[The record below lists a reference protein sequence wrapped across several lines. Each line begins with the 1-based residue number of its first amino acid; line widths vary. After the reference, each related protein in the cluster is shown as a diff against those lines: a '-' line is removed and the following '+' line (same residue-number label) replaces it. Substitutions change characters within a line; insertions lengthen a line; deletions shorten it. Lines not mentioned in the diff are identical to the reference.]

1 MRGTTSAAAATIRAV
16 GAGQRQDS
24 CDHAGGLRSR
34 VRGPHTG
41 HRPGTLAGSRRHS
54 RALELRRPVR
64 TSLLVG
70 RFQHH
75 RPSKLAIKLRAP
87 RVHQRT
93 ANDGHRRAPA
103 EARTCGS
110 FVGLLEARTGTTEVE
125 PGAGRWESRP
135 AIIWHLWPTE
145 PVRPT
150 SIEPGPESSR
160 KVSTVQ
166 ALYRVPSADRRLG
179 APCRFVLLV
188 DGWARINRVCAP
200 VTKLGG
206 LNWLSC
212 RVPWPYV
219 GCGRGRACGGPG
231 SGPAVSRHS

>member
-16 GAGQRQDS
+16 GAGQRQGS

-54 RALELRRPVR
+54 RALELGRPVR

-75 RPSKLAIKLRAP
+75 RPSKLVIKLRAP

-103 EARTCGS
+103 VNLRSRPLTITNGFCAGQRASARVAMWWS
-110 FVGLLEARTGTTEVE
+110 
-125 PGAGRWESRP
+125 GAGSNRR
-135 AIIWHLWPTE
+135 
-145 PVRPT
+145 
-150 SIEPGPESSR
+150 
-160 KVSTVQ
+160 
-166 ALYRVPSADRRLG
+166 PSAFQGFHHPLDQDLVTIVTAQLTGIG
-179 APCRFVLLV
+179 A
-188 DGWARINRVCAP
+188 GQCATP
-200 VTKLGG
+200 P
-206 LNWLSC
+206 S
-212 RVPWPYV
+212 
-219 GCGRGRACGGPG
+219 
-231 SGPAVSRHS
+231 

>member
-16 GAGQRQDS
+16 GAGQRQGS

-54 RALELRRPVR
+54 RALELGRPVR

-75 RPSKLAIKLRAP
+75 RPSKLVIKLRAP

-103 EARTCGS
+103 VNLRSRPLTITNGFCTGQRASARVAMWCS
-110 FVGLLEARTGTTEVE
+110 
-125 PGAGRWESRP
+125 GAGRTADLPLFRRSR
-135 AIIWHLWPTE
+135 H
-145 PVRPT
+145 
-150 SIEPGPESSR
+150 PG
-160 KVSTVQ
+160 Q
-166 ALYRVPSADRRLG
+166 ATLLQRRQMSAGAHGRHRLPSLLSLLLSASPRRLHAG
-179 APCRFVLLV
+179 
-188 DGWARINRVCAP
+188 
-200 VTKLGG
+200 
-206 LNWLSC
+206 
-212 RVPWPYV
+212 
-219 GCGRGRACGGPG
+219 
-231 SGPAVSRHS
+231 